1 MSSPWQAVLFPPA
14 QDDLEA
20 ELLES
25 PEEREPVGSSK
36 NRKARD
42 FGTCQV
48 LEAPTP
54 CAAEHDHFVF
64 QTGAPKPQL
73 DLL

>member
-1 MSSPWQAVLFPPA
+1 MKTRWDRYRLHMMPLYQFERD

-42 FGTCQV
+42 FGTCQS
-48 LEAPTP
+48 
-54 CAAEHDHFVF
+54 
-64 QTGAPKPQL
+64 GAPKPQL